1 MVKANFVINGVDECS
16 ICAIIDHRFSIR
28 EIMSHKL
35 VKIKDTDTIR
45 DGSKLLA
52 KDIFHSLPVIDDE
65 EALVGVATTTDLIR
79 YLNEQY

>member
-1 MVKANFVINGVDECS
+1 
-16 ICAIIDHRFSIR
+16 
-28 EIMSHKL
+28 MSHKL

-65 EALVGVATTTDLIR
+65 EALVGIATTTDLIR